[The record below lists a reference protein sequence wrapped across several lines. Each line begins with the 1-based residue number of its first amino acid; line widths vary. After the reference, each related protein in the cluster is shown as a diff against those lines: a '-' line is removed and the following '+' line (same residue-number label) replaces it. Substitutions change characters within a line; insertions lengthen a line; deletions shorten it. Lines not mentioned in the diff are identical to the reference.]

1 MRLRVG
7 QTLTSAV
14 DGTSVIVVRCSEADV
29 RLTCGGV
36 EMSGRPT
43 AASTAEPSGAPD
55 DGLLLGKRYSADE
68 VGLELLC
75 VRAGTRPVEV
85 DGEPLAQKTAK
96 PLPASD

>member
-1 MRLRVG
+1 M
-7 QTLTSAV
+7 S
-14 DGTSVIVVRCSEADV
+14 SE
-29 RLTCGGV
+29 
-36 EMSGRPT
+36 P
-43 AASTAEPSGAPD
+43 AAAAQVAPSGAPD

-85 DGEPLAQKTAK
+85 DGEALVQKTAK